1 MTKIDKD
8 TKFVCKRCGYEN
20 TLQRMLMDALLME
33 AGAIVIPSPIRCPD
47 GKRHDLEMIE
57 NDKDR

>member
-20 TLQRMLMDALLME
+20 TLQRMLVDALLME
-33 AGAIVIPSPIRCPD
+33 AGAIVIPSPIRCPN
-47 GKRHDLEMIE
+47 GEKHDLEMI
-57 NDKDR
+57 D